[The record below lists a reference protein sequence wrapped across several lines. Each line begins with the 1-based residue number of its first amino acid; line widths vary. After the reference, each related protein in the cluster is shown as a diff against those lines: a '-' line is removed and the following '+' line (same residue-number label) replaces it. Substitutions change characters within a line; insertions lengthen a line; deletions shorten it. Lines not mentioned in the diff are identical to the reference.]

1 MIEGFSLINLTDL
14 CSNSHNGE
22 SKYSDYWNNYIYA
35 ELEYPEYRKSKFYY
49 ERGFLMQ
56 SPINQISNVN
66 DDNYISIISIRI

>member
-14 CSNSHNGE
+14 CSNSYNGE
-22 SKYSDYWNNYIYA
+22 AKYGNNYVHM

-66 DDNYISIISIRI
+66 DDNFVSIISII